1 MYNTPSFSCPF
12 GDPSPDH
19 IRSLARFF
27 ALKCA
32 QDRQLPLR
40 PLSADAEDLLAAHEW
55 HGDLSA
61 MEATIRHAAIMADGG
76 KIGPETIRLPS
87 GASAS
92 SDEGTSESYKMQ
104 ETAVRALLGRTIS
117 DVECSLILMTL
128 ECCLG
133 HRTQAAEILGISVRT
148 LRNKLKEYARIGIRI
163 PPVCE
168 GKKTKTA
175 AAVQQANG
183 EPATAGVR

>member
-1 MYNTPSFSCPF
+1 MHSTSSSSWYFS
-12 GDPSPDH
+12 DPSPDH
-19 IRSLARFF
+19 VRSLARFF

-32 QDRQLPLR
+32 QDRELPLR
-40 PLSADAEDLLAAHEW
+40 PLSADAEDLLAAYEW
-55 HGDLSA
+55 HGNLSA
-61 MEATIRHAAIMADGG
+61 MEATIRRAAIMADGG
-76 KIGPETIRLPS
+76 KIGPETIRLP
-87 GASAS
+87 GGPSAH
-92 SDEGTSESYKMQ
+92 SDEGADESHKLQ

-163 PPVCE
+163 PQVCE
-168 GKKTKTA
+168 GKRAKTSPASHQT
-175 AAVQQANG
+175 NG
-183 EPATAGVR
+183 EAATAGGR